1 MAPAVRGLG
10 LTGRLTAGIAAVV
23 ATAGL
28 TAWLVAGAVGPAIFR
43 QHMELAGRGDD
54 PAATLH
60 AAEAFR
66 SASALALGLALTVAV
81 VASLGVSLVL
91 TRRIGRSLGTLSA
104 AATRVAGGGFTE
116 RVASPGLGPDFDAL
130 AEAFNDMA
138 ARLARSEDLRRR
150 LLDDVAHE
158 LRTPVATLTAY
169 LEGLEDGVEHLTPQ
183 TVTVLRAQGSRLARL
198 ADDLA
203 AVTRAQGH
211 DAELRLRT
219 AAPLELLTAAARAAA
234 DRCAAQ
240 RVALRVSADPDVP
253 AVAVDPDRM
262 AQVLGNLLDNAL
274 RHTPPGGEVRLEALE
289 RAHDVVLRVADTG
302 EGIPAEHLDHVF
314 ERFYRVDTAR
324 DRAGGGSGI
333 GLAIARALVEAHG
346 GTVTAASAGA
356 GRGTTVEIVLPAAP
370 PGAP

>member
-1 MAPAVRGLG
+1 MTPTSRGPG
-10 LTGRLTAGIAAVV
+10 LTGRIAVGLTAVV

-28 TAWLVAGAVGPAIFR
+28 TAWLVADAVGPAIFR
-43 QHMELAGRGDD
+43 QHLELAGVGDD

-81 VASLGVSLVL
+81 VASSGVSLVL
-91 TRRIGRSLGTLSA
+91 TRRIGRSLASLST
-104 AATRVAGGGFTE
+104 AATRVARGSFTE

-138 ARLARSEDLRRR
+138 AQLARSEELRRR

-183 TVTVLRAQGSRLARL
+183 TVAVLRAQGSRLARL

-203 AVTRAQGH
+203 AVTRAQGR
-211 DAELRLRT
+211 DPELQRRT
-219 AAPLELLTAAARAAA
+219 TSPLELLTAAARTAA
-234 DRCAAQ
+234 DRCTAR
-240 RVALRVSADPDVP
+240 RVALRVSADPGLP

-274 RHTPPGGEVRLEALE
+274 RHTPPGGEVRLEAHASA
-289 RAHDVVLRVADTG
+289 RGIVLRVADTG
-302 EGIPAEHLDHVF
+302 EGIAAEHLDHVF

-324 DRAGGGSGI
+324 DRAAGGSGI

-346 GTVTAASAGA
+346 GTVTASSAGL
-356 GRGTTVEIVLPAAP
+356 GRGTTIEILLPAAS
-370 PGAP
+370 